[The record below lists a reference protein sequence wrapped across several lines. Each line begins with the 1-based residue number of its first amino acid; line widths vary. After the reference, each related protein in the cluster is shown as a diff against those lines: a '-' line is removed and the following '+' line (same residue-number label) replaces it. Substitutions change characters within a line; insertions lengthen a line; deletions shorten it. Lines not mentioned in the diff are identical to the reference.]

1 MSRSLIFDL
10 RQTVMDRMDLATRFL
25 LSQKC
30 PALRRTDQ
38 RCPDKA
44 TTVEIKKD
52 SVRINNTTFY
62 VKKYQSGQH
71 MEISD
76 DDGDSKTVVLKSTV
90 PLRVA
95 KKKLFETIMKRRSGV
110 VKVKNLSIIGDLNFP
125 PNLKLCIRNLN
136 IAKPAFSFLED
147 FSEKQRR
154 TSTLIVDLQ
163 KILTADSFPLE
174 SLEMDYNFAVISNIP
189 TKTLITTRQQF
200 CMEHP
205 AHEPVDI
212 HRIHV
217 KNCVT
222 DWLDARYLVARW
234 QMCKPEIG
242 RHWSLEGYQNVVN
255 SIYSAAEQAPGAEI
269 RYRGKGFFGDHVTFP
284 IDEEKVLNV
293 FTEVVENENGT
304 EEYVIH
310 FKVDPVS

>member
-1 MSRSLIFDL
+1 MSRPLTFDL
-10 RQTVMDRMDLATRFL
+10 RQTVIDRMDLANRFL

-30 PALRRTDQ
+30 PVLRRTDQ

-52 SVRINNTTFY
+52 SVRINNITFY
-62 VKKYQSGQH
+62 VKKYQSGEH
-71 MEISD
+71 MEISE
-76 DDGDSKTVVLKSTV
+76 DDGDSKTVVLKTTV

-110 VKVKNLSIIGDLNFP
+110 VKIKNLSIIGDLNLP
-125 PNLKLCIRNLN
+125 PNLKLCVRNLKV
-136 IAKPAFSFLED
+136 AKPAFSFLED

-163 KILTADSFPLE
+163 KVLTTDSFPLE

-200 CMEHP
+200 SMEGP

-217 KNCVT
+217 KNCVSDLLT
-222 DWLDARYLVARW
+222 ADP
-234 QMCKPEIG
+234 Q
-242 RHWSLEGYQNVVN
+242 S
-255 SIYSAAEQAPGAEI
+255 
-269 RYRGKGFFGDHVTFP
+269 
-284 IDEEKVLNV
+284 
-293 FTEVVENENGT
+293 VET
-304 EEYVIH
+304 
-310 FKVDPVS
+310 DPVS